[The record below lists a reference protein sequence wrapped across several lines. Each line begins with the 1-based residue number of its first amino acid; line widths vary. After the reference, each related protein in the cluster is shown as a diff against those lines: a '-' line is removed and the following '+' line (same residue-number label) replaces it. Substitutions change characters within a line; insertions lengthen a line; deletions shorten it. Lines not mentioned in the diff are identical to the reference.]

1 MLLIQFR
8 TRWLGFFSLNC
19 QFVHKVKSHSSTL
32 RKNSSRN
39 LITNIIIIKLT
50 VNQPKVESVAFTDYY
65 FDKNFTFSCKY

>member
-1 MLLIQFR
+1 MFLVQFR
-8 TRWLGFFSLNC
+8 TKWLGFFGLNC
-19 QFVHKVKSHSSTL
+19 LFVHKVKSHSSTL

-50 VNQPKVESVAFTDYY
+50 LNQPKVKSLVVYY